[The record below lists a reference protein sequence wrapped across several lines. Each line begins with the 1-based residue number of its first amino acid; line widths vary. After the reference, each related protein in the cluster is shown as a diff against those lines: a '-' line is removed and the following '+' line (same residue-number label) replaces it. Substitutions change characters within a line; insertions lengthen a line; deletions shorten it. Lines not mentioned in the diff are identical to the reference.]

1 MIVIPG
7 FVLIPKV
14 ERVANPRIERLCA
27 GDERIVFDV
36 LLVETDVRLGHLGD
50 FDVGAGQFL
59 SEELDFFL
67 DGGGR
72 ALDVHL
78 GDRRRNAAARHGHR
92 QMASALDWTMH
103 PAGFFDVHLGRVDAA
118 RLGGER
124 GESQIIYTHIRV
136 RACVTNTSLAFNFD
150 LLIAWLI
157 ALVL

>member
-103 PAGFFDVHLGRVDAA
+103 PAGFFDVHLSRVDAA

-124 GESQIIYTHIRV
+124 GTGRGNHK
-136 RACVTNTSLAFNFD
+136 
-150 LLIAWLI
+150 
-157 ALVL
+157 